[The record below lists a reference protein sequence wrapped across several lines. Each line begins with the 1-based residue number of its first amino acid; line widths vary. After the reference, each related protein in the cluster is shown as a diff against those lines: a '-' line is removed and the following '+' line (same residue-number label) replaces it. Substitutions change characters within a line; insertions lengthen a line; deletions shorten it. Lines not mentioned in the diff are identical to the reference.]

1 MSPKN
6 SIAPFSL
13 CPTWFLK
20 IVPPSGH
27 YPRQKNSPGF
37 LLAHKNYTK
46 MCPSNGH
53 DDDDKDYAVENQ
65 SVVTMMT
72 KMTNT
77 IMILKMYQ
85 LLYIYKRVP
94 KTLET
99 LQVVHIYKGRH
110 HYHNGPIIIIILRVV
125 TIYKIHQKYHSLYPK
140 QLDEYLSFCKLIEN
154 SSQCLFYFV
163 NLTAKL
169 TRLPGQHHLASF
181 LASSFDTELFP
192 HRSYVKIFAT
202 FATKITVF

>member
-1 MSPKN
+1 MAILDFFVFPHPFHIMSEKN
-6 SIAPFSL
+6 EIAPFSL
-13 CPTWFLK
+13 CPWFLK

-27 YPRQKNSPGF
+27 YPQQKNSPGF
-37 LLAHKNYTK
+37 LLAHKNVK

-53 DDDDKDYAVENQ
+53 DDDGKDYAVEYQ

-72 KMTNT
+72 MMTNT

-110 HYHNGPIIIIILRVV
+110 HNHNGPIIIIIIRVV
-125 TIYKIHQKYHSLYPK
+125 TLHKVLLNNHSL
-140 QLDEYLSFCKLIEN
+140 SFSISKTI
-154 SSQCLFYFV
+154 
-163 NLTAKL
+163 
-169 TRLPGQHHLASF
+169 G
-181 LASSFDTELFP
+181 
-192 HRSYVKIFAT
+192 
-202 FATKITVF
+202 